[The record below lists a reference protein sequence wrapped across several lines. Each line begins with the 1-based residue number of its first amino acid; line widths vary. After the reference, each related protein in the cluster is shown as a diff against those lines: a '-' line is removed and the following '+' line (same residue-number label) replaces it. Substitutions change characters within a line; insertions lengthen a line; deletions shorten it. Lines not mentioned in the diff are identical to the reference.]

1 MTDWQA
7 VRRLVPEVLGVL
19 MRRYGHFDACED
31 AVQEAL
37 VAAAAQWPTEGWP
50 SNPRGWL
57 VTVASRRLT
66 DQLRS
71 DAARR
76 RREEV
81 DAARTP
87 PPPAGGDAA
96 LDLDARGRAVDDTL
110 TLLFLC
116 CHPALSPA
124 SQVALTLRAV
134 GGLSTAEVARAFL
147 VPEATMA
154 QRISRA
160 KQRIKAAGAGFELP
174 PPAERAQRLGVV
186 LQVLYL
192 VFNEGY
198 TATSGTRLVRAE
210 LTAEAIRLVR
220 ELHRLVPGDGEVAGL
235 LALMLLTD
243 ARRPA
248 RTAPDGSLVPLSEQ
262 DRTLWDAD
270 AIAEGVA
277 LVTRALSNGP
287 LGPYKLQAA
296 IAAVHDEAPSAEA
309 TDWAQILA
317 LYTVLERTAPNPMV
331 ALNRAVALAM
341 VRGPAAGLA
350 VLDSLST
357 DERIAGSHRL
367 VSVRA
372 HLLEMAGDRHAARS
386 GYREAARRTTSEP
399 ERRHLLTRAARLG

>member
-1 MTDWQA
+1 
-7 VRRLVPEVLGVL
+7 
-19 MRRYGHFDACED
+19 
-31 AVQEAL
+31 
-37 VAAAAQWPTEGWP
+37 
-50 SNPRGWL
+50 
-57 VTVASRRLT
+57 
-66 DQLRS
+66 
-71 DAARR
+71 
-76 RREEV
+76 
-81 DAARTP
+81 
-87 PPPAGGDAA
+87 
-96 LDLDARGRAVDDTL
+96 
-110 TLLFLC
+110 
-116 CHPALSPA
+116 
-124 SQVALTLRAV
+124 
-134 GGLSTAEVARAFL
+134 
-147 VPEATMA
+147 
-154 QRISRA
+154 
-160 KQRIKAAGAGFELP
+160 
-174 PPAERAQRLGVV
+174 
-186 LQVLYL
+186 
-192 VFNEGY
+192 
-198 TATSGTRLVRAE
+198 VRAE

-287 LGPYKLQAA
+287 LGPYQLQAA

-386 GYREAARRTTSEP
+386 DYREAARRTTSEP

>member
-1 MTDWQA
+1 
-7 VRRLVPEVLGVL
+7 
-19 MRRYGHFDACED
+19 
-31 AVQEAL
+31 
-37 VAAAAQWPTEGWP
+37 
-50 SNPRGWL
+50 
-57 VTVASRRLT
+57 
-66 DQLRS
+66 
-71 DAARR
+71 
-76 RREEV
+76 
-81 DAARTP
+81 
-87 PPPAGGDAA
+87 
-96 LDLDARGRAVDDTL
+96 
-110 TLLFLC
+110 
-116 CHPALSPA
+116 
-124 SQVALTLRAV
+124 
-134 GGLSTAEVARAFL
+134 
-147 VPEATMA
+147 MA

-160 KQRIKAAGAGFELP
+160 KQRIKATGATFDLP
-174 PPAERAQRLGVV
+174 PPAEQAQRLGVV

-210 LTAEAIRLVR
+210 LTGEAVRLAR

-262 DRTLWDAD
+262 DRSLWDAE

-277 LVTRALSNGP
+277 LVTRALSSGP
-287 LGPYKLQAA
+287 LGAYQLQAA
-296 IAAVHDEAPSAEA
+296 IAAVHDEAASAEA

-317 LYTVLERTAPNPMV
+317 LYTLLERTAPNPMV
-331 ALNRAVALAM
+331 SLNRAVALAM

-357 DERIAGSHRL
+357 DERIAGFHHL

-372 HLLEMAGDRHAARS
+372 HLLEMAGDRDAARS